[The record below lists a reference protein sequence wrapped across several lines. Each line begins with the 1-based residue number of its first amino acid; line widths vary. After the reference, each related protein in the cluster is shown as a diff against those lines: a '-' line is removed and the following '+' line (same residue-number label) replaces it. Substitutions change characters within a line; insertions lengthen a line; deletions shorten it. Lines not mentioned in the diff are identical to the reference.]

1 MVGSRDSRDVTKTP
15 AVPSFSISLCLIF
28 SSVSFHALAKSQKS
42 FSPQCEKDSSV
53 KPMLTAQCSE
63 STQLTFGKNLI
74 GCVWVNYPPLRPMTM
89 SRGQVP

>member
-1 MVGSRDSRDVTKTP
+1 MSLSKRENSLAPIIENNVGRRVSGMVGSRDSRDVTKTP

-53 KPMLTAQCSE
+53 KPMLTAQSSE
-63 STQLTFGKNLI
+63 STQLTS
-74 GCVWVNYPPLRPMTM
+74 W
-89 SRGQVP
+89 